1 MWKNGVTLRIKGV
14 SMTTIEKMKNGQF
27 YEAIIHFEESED
39 AQDLYYEV
47 MDSLTGRKNSDGT
60 DETVRQRILKAYAVL
75 FCEDEADK
83 GKCATVDDVADT
95 ADRLYIG
102 SVGYDPGH
110 WYRMK
115 HHFPVIDD
123 DNYDRFAALVLAD
136 MNSGP
141 LHDAAKNDGDTL
153 VVGEPDP
160 LHMTSKQRKHQKV
173 RDVKLPEGGNS

>member
-1 MWKNGVTLRIKGV
+1 
-14 SMTTIEKMKNGQF
+14 MTTVEKLKSGQF
-27 YEAIIHFEESED
+27 YEAITRFEESEE

-75 FCEDEADK
+75 FCEDKDKEAEE
-83 GKCATVDDVADT
+83 CANVDDVANT

-123 DNYDRFAALVLAD
+123 DNYERFAALVLAD

-160 LHMTSKQRKHQKV
+160 LHMTKAQRKQQKV
-173 RDVKLPEGGNS
+173 RGITLTIPEGGNS